1 MSNDKQYLS
10 NIVYLRGIMIL
21 FVVLGHALTIFVGN
35 YAGHTMINSSIGSCL
50 RAIIYSFHMPVFMA
64 ISGFLY
70 YFEVQKVKSTL
81 DSVRGLRKN
90 SLSSLSPLNKFFNEY
105 SNFVLKKTKR
115 LLVPFVIVLYLW
127 RKPLFLFSTSAF
139 SISSI
144 FSVSSIFSGMNIL
157 QTAKTYLSFSTTG
170 ALWFLYVLFIIF
182 LFQRLFLNVIWKSD
196 TTILTWFCV
205 FGLVSIAAYLF
216 SGPIHHV
223 MLHNAYFYT
232 GAVIH
237 RFSKDKLS
245 DNTDNSYFLTLHS
258 IYSHSIYYTSAV
270 IAIIG
275 TVIIVFVQPTGLLGS
290 LIAFI
295 TAVADILC
303 AFCISKKCEHI
314 FAKPVSFIS
323 DLSMGIYLFHEPL
336 IIALG
341 SRIPK
346 NIGGG
351 TSDLFYTNR
360 SFPINYAYIT
370 TKEAKI
376 GFYSW

>member
-21 FVVLGHALTIFVGN
+21 FVVLGHALTIFVGD
-35 YAGHTMINSSIGSCL
+35 YAGHKMINSSLGSCL

-81 DSVRGLRKN
+81 DSVRCLRKN

-127 RKPLFLFSTSAF
+127 RKPLCLFSTSAF

-144 FSVSSIFSGMNIL
+144 FSISSNFSVSSIFSGMNIL

-245 DNTDNSYFLTLHS
+245 DNTDSVDNTDNSYFLTLHS

-346 NIGGG
+346 RVVSESL
-351 TSDLFYTNR
+351 T
-360 SFPINYAYIT
+360 
-370 TKEAKI
+370 
-376 GFYSW
+376 